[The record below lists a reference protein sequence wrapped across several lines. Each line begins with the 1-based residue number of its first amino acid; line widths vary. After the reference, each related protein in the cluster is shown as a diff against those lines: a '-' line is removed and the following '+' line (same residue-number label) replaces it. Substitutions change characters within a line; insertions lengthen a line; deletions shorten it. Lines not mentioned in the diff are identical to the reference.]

1 MIDPMA
7 VALLHREQFTTEFM
21 EYLPDNRHV
30 YDAFE
35 LEANI
40 VLGLGFKHYSARTI
54 VEVLR
59 HHSAIEERG
68 TWKINDHHTPY
79 LARLFALR
87 NPRHANLFEYR
98 ITKAVHRPPT
108 QLELEFV

>member
-40 VLGLGFKHYSARTI
+40 VLGLGTCTDTDHASRR
-54 VEVLR
+54 VLCVGR
-59 HHSAIEERG
+59 AGLRG
-68 TWKINDHHTPY
+68 
-79 LARLFALR
+79 LA
-87 NPRHANLFEYR
+87 
-98 ITKAVHRPPT
+98 
-108 QLELEFV
+108 EL